1 MQVIEAGCMA
11 HIQNKGLR
19 PIRNT
24 RPYSNGVTLVEVLVA
39 VVLLSVGLLGIAG
52 LQAGVAKYKINTY
65 ARSSI
70 SSLYADLADRIR
82 INSDVAGTN
91 LFTGVASTSQYL
103 LSGTWSTQQSATLSD
118 PSPNCLTTACT
129 TSQRASYDMV
139 VWRQRVRNTLPQG
152 AALVSGNLST
162 GIDLTLMWNDKEFT
176 DKGSASD
183 SALVS
188 APTCTGSET
197 GMARQSCC
205 PAAAS
210 APAGV
215 RCARFLF
222 TP

>member
-1 MQVIEAGCMA
+1 MTPTQA
-11 HIQNKGLR
+11 KR
-19 PIRNT
+19 PCQT
-24 RPYSNGVTLVEVLVA
+24 RRKRAYSRGVTLVEVLVA
-39 VVLLSVGLLGIAG
+39 VLLLSVGLLGIAG

-70 SSLYADLADRIR
+70 SSLYADFADRIR

-91 LFTGVASTSQYL
+91 LFTGVISTSQYL
-103 LSGTWSTQQSATLSD
+103 LSSTWATQQSDALTD
-118 PSPNCLTTACT
+118 PSTNCLTTTCT
-129 TSQRASYDMV
+129 TAQRASYDMV
-139 VWRQRVRNTLPQG
+139 VWRQRVRSVLPQG
-152 AALVSGNLST
+152 AALVSGDLST
-162 GIDLTLMWNDKEFT
+162 GIALTLMWNDKEFT
-176 DKGSASD
+176 DKGSASS
-183 SALVS
+183 SALIS